1 GGALAGGGAAAS
13 GRRSLS
19 RERPRRRRARGRASG
34 NIVAPSLTLLLFA
47 CACAPGASPTT
58 VKFPPAVL
66 TGPGTHGIAFA
77 LSLQWAPFVLPSSQV
92 ASVPPGPLP
101 RVRGL
106 PLPSVFY
113 SCGAHLEVLKVT
125 L

>member
-1 GGALAGGGAAAS
+1 MIAPALLFFLKIILAIGDL
-13 GRRSLS
+13 LS
-19 RERPRRRRARGRASG
+19 FHTHFKVICSSSG

-92 ASVPPGPLP
+92 ASVPPGHSHSGSKPNL
-101 RVRGL
+101 
-106 PLPSVFY
+106 
-113 SCGAHLEVLKVT
+113 
-125 L
+125 